1 MRGRVARGATA
12 TKGGHRATAA
22 RAVLDSKL
30 TELLSDALGGDGK
43 TAVLVA
49 CAPEH
54 EHAVETAQSL
64 RLGERRCA
72 SVETRA
78 RVGRDALAGMLALLD
93 AKIGDCEARIERVER
108 WVTTTSPP
116 GREIDGTDE
125 RVVVSKL
132 AGAENLRLELEAMLA
147 ERAFLTD
154 RIADAAGTERKT
166 RAATRGVV

>member
-1 MRGRVARGATA
+1 M
-12 TKGGHRATAA
+12 
-22 RAVLDSKL
+22 
-30 TELLSDALGGDGK
+30 
-43 TAVLVA
+43 
-49 CAPEH
+49 
-54 EHAVETAQSL
+54 
-64 RLGERRCA
+64 
-72 SVETRA
+72 
-78 RVGRDALAGMLALLD
+78 LD

-108 WVTTTSPP
+108 WVTTTST
-116 GREIDGTDE
+116 RRDEIDGTDE